1 MPDQPTT
8 LDKREY
14 LETLTRE
21 FERCRFTDAIV
32 HACLTFARMNGLSE
46 VDGLRLAVV
55 ELSKAN
61 RRLVVELSN
70 LSFAKTTVVVN
81 EEVERGQGQA

>member
-14 LETLTRE
+14 LEALTKE
-21 FERCRFTDAIV
+21 YDRCCFSDAIV
-32 HACLTFARMNGLSE
+32 HACLTFARGSGLSE

-61 RRLVVELSN
+61 RRLVTNLVDLSW
-70 LSFAKTTVVVN
+70 SKGHVPFSI
-81 EEVERGQGQA
+81 EERQ